1 MYTRTNTPLGDNTPS
16 PSTHKGG
23 VLNVFEQTLRQ
34 SKTQIIEEKSERN
47 RESRRERGRV
57 LKNRKWCMGQTVYA
71 GGRLGGVCVW

>member
-1 MYTRTNTPLGDNTPS
+1 MYTRTNTRLGDNTLS
-16 PSTHKGG
+16 PSTHKDG

-57 LKNRKWCMGQTVYA
+57 LKNRK
-71 GGRLGGVCVW
+71 